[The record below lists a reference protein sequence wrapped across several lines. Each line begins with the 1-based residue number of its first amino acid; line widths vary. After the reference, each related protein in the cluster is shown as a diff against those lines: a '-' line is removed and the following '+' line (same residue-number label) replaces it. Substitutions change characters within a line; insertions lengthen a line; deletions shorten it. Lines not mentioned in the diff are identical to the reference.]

1 MGEHDGHRERLRQR
15 FLENGLDSLQDHEV
29 LELLLFYAVP
39 RRDTKELAWRLLH
52 HFGSLSAV
60 LDATPDELMQVSGIR
75 EPAAVLLNLM
85 TPLARRYQISRT
97 DKRQI
102 LNTSALCGEYLS
114 GSFFGSTDELVYL
127 LCLDAK
133 GQVLAC
139 RMLQHGSATSAAL
152 SLRKA
157 AEIAMSAKASAV
169 VLAHNHPGG
178 LALPSQADYE
188 TTRQL
193 QAALEPLGIRLVD
206 HIIVADR
213 DFVSMKDS
221 GFFPDP

>member
-15 FLENGLDSLQDHEV
+15 FLEHGLDALQDHEV

-52 HFGSLSAV
+52 HFGSLAAV
-60 LDATPDELMQVSGIR
+60 LDASVGDLQQVSGIG
-75 EPAAVLLNLM
+75 ESAAVLLNLM

-102 LNTSALCGEYLS
+102 LNSSARCGEFLTAY
-114 GSFFGSTDELVYL
+114 FFGCTEELIYL

-133 GQVLAC
+133 GQFLAC
-139 RMLQHGSATSAAL
+139 RLLQHGSTTSAAL

-157 AEIAMSAKASAV
+157 AEVAMSAKASAV
-169 VLAHNHPGG
+169 ILAHNHPGG

-193 QAALEPLGIRLVD
+193 QAVLEPLGIQLKD
-206 HIIVADR
+206 HIIVADT
-213 DFVSMKDS
+213 DFVSMRDN
-221 GFFPDP
+221 GFLP

>member
-15 FLENGLDSLQDHEV
+15 FLEHGLDALQDHEV

-60 LDATPDELMQVSGIR
+60 LDASADDLQQVSGIR
-75 EPAAVLLNLM
+75 EPAAVLLSLM

-102 LNTSALCGEYLS
+102 LNSSTRCGEFLTGY
-114 GSFFGSTDELVYL
+114 FFGSTDELVYL

-133 GQVLAC
+133 GQFLAC

-188 TTRQL
+188 TTCQL
-193 QAALEPLGIRLVD
+193 RAALEPLGIQLVD
-206 HIIVADR
+206 HIIVADK
-213 DFVSMKDS
+213 DFVSMKDN
-221 GFFPDP
+221 GFFP